1 MPKLIYLLL
10 ILFSIKNLSAQN
22 KPLSSDP
29 TKWTIEEMKRFAAMS
44 PAEQEA
50 MKKKMLQQAEG
61 NLKQVAQKANITIDE
76 TVLPSFTIKPPV
88 IDQKRLALI
97 PVNPPTQT
105 QLMQEIGKMELAL
118 QKSVGTQTQQQ
129 VEEFSSGK
137 SAKEL
142 QAASIGS
149 WMDNNPQAALL
160 LGMKAT
166 QKDASDINGWNNLAA
181 LMNMVG
187 LEHQAIP
194 ILQHCLSEKPNNSM
208 LLNNMGQAYLGLG
221 DLVQSKSFF
230 KKCLTVD
237 DMHPEANKAMG
248 MIYLFEKDL
257 AKALEHFQKELQVA
271 QRRSTLAQLVK
282 SGQRDKI
289 NLAALRKNKMQ
300 RNGINSR
307 DFFSEI
313 SLDKFKIPDPP
324 SSSKQTAKWKKENQS
339 LLQSLAAENLF
350 WMKASQFTK
359 QEIEDDGKKYHGI
372 YKDLVDELLRDLGK
386 QYIPLLGIINEDDV
400 PYLQQLH
407 YDYLAKDKLI
417 ICPDDNGLS
426 PEAYHTLC
434 CNLKTPAID
443 ELMNK
448 HNSYVIPKIKQAQSN
463 YKQYINGLIDIVQLD
478 PSVSNKRMVYAAV
491 GQYFTFLQ
499 TAIGSYLQL
508 DPYSTCFNNNMS
520 LEEALSLIES
530 TRNVDL
536 QCPSWLKIE
545 VSLKLAKLKA
555 DCEGYNIEADVYKL
569 ITVGAE
575 KKFKTGTSTLYV
587 GAGIE
592 GSWKGVAE
600 GSIKQEFYI
609 VFDNNNDFA
618 DIGMRGGGKGSL
630 GGGMIEVELGYDFA
644 MNSGFNGQATAKSP
658 WIETYEKA
666 LNFVK

>member
-10 ILFSIKNLSAQN
+10 IFFSIKNLSAQN

-61 NLKQVAQKANITIDE
+61 NLKQVAQKANFTIDE
-76 TVLPSFTIKPPV
+76 TALPSYTIKPPV

-105 QLMQEIGKMELAL
+105 QLIQEVGKMELAL

-142 QAASIGS
+142 QAASIGG

-181 LMNMVG
+181 LMNMAG

-339 LLQSLAAENLF
+339 LIQSLAAENLF
-350 WMKASQFTK
+350 
-359 QEIEDDGKKYHGI
+359 G
-372 YKDLVDELLRDLGK
+372 
-386 QYIPLLGIINEDDV
+386 
-400 PYLQQLH
+400 
-407 YDYLAKDKLI
+407 
-417 ICPDDNGLS
+417 
-426 PEAYHTLC
+426 
-434 CNLKTPAID
+434 
-443 ELMNK
+443 
-448 HNSYVIPKIKQAQSN
+448 
-463 YKQYINGLIDIVQLD
+463 
-478 PSVSNKRMVYAAV
+478 
-491 GQYFTFLQ
+491 
-499 TAIGSYLQL
+499 
-508 DPYSTCFNNNMS
+508 
-520 LEEALSLIES
+520 
-530 TRNVDL
+530 
-536 QCPSWLKIE
+536 
-545 VSLKLAKLKA
+545 
-555 DCEGYNIEADVYKL
+555 
-569 ITVGAE
+569 
-575 KKFKTGTSTLYV
+575 
-587 GAGIE
+587 
-592 GSWKGVAE
+592 
-600 GSIKQEFYI
+600 
-609 VFDNNNDFA
+609 
-618 DIGMRGGGKGSL
+618 
-630 GGGMIEVELGYDFA
+630 
-644 MNSGFNGQATAKSP
+644 
-658 WIETYEKA
+658 
-666 LNFVK
+666 